1 MSKDIVPIGHIESK
15 ILLIRGRK
23 VMLSTDLAQ
32 IYGVATK
39 RLNEQVRRNRDR
51 FPQDFMFQLT
61 AAEKAEVVANCDHL
75 ALLKFSPSLP
85 YAFTEHGAVMAASV
99 LNSKR
104 AVEVSVF
111 VVRAFVRMSR
121 MLASHRQL
129 ALKLAELESRVTGH
143 DKNIQ
148 SLLAAIRSLITP
160 PAPPRRKIG
169 FATNPDD
176 NIIAHD
182 RLARQHRKR

>member
-75 ALLKFSPSLP
+75 SLLKFSPALP
-85 YAFTEHGAVMAASV
+85 YAFTEQGVAMLSSV
-99 LNSKR
+99 LKSPR
-104 AVEVSVF
+104 ALTSPFVERGGGGIFIPHSAF
-111 VVRAFVRMSR
+111 RLSRAISR
-121 MLASHRQL
+121 GIYLC
-129 ALKLAELESRVTGH
+129 
-143 DKNIQ
+143 
-148 SLLAAIRSLITP
+148 SLLF
-160 PAPPRRKIG
+160 APC
-169 FATNPDD
+169 F
-176 NIIAHD
+176 
-182 RLARQHRKR
+182 L